1 MIAID
6 RISFRRPFAFIQE
19 VSVMYSNVFNVRL
32 TLEQLYSI
40 SVAPKLSSDREKT
53 SNLSLRARHE
63 ALLDIADVIC
73 TYRNGQSLM
82 HHHAA
87 RLKKHNR
94 NKRVAVSIA
103 ASWNRT
109 SGLGS
114 VVQRALCNPPSRF
127 TGSPEVWPWRGGRTN
142 SQSWQVGRTAGI
154 LSHHIKQAV
163 EARYR
168 KRLICP
174 TWSFFRARKIAAT
187 R

>member
-1 MIAID
+1 
-6 RISFRRPFAFIQE
+6 
-19 VSVMYSNVFNVRL
+19 MYSNVFNVRL

-127 TGSPEVWPWRGGRTN
+127 TGGLPRCGPGEVGARILNRGKSAGRPEFCHT
-142 SQSWQVGRTAGI
+142 
-154 LSHHIKQAV
+154 L
-163 EARYR
+163 
-168 KRLICP
+168 
-174 TWSFFRARKIAAT
+174 
-187 R
+187 